1 MLNHEHEYC
10 PDADKLTMDS
20 PPPLLSDK
28 DGKYP
33 VPQPGINK
41 KHEYEV

>member
-1 MLNHEHEYC
+1 
-10 PDADKLTMDS
+10 MDS

-33 VPQPGINK
+33 VPTPGLK
-41 KHEYEV
+41 KGKNWQEWYV